1 MAFDYELEHM
11 NLMPLPQIY
20 GKPAHRAIKKRLI
33 KAVLCCLPHP
43 MPRIVKI
50 PGAACWLQEAS
61 SLNIALM
68 SWNCGGYLA
77 HPSSSRLS
85 QGSGGLYKSPAV
97 LDIAY
102 VEVWPPEMASSYLS
116 TCDVGK
122 TIPTLFGES
131 QQTQHA

>member
-1 MAFDYELEHM
+1 
-11 NLMPLPQIY
+11 MPLPQIC
-20 GKPAHRAIKKRLI
+20 GKPAHRAIRKKI
-33 KAVLCCLPHP
+33 DQSSAVLFASSNAKNS
-43 MPRIVKI
+43 KI